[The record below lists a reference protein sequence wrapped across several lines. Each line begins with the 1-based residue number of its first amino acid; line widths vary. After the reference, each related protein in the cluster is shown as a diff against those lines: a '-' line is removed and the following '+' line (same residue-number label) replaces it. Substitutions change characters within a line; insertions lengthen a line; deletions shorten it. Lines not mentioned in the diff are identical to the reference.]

1 MTDNDSRIVSHAL
14 SASHRSLH
22 SLHVTVPAP
31 VASAK
36 LRKAQMGPWPSM
48 AQHGPAWP
56 SMAQHGPAWPSMAQH
71 GPAWP
76 SMAQHGP
83 AWPSILGGA
92 DLIAACS
99 MLLLFWQRFSN
110 YLQYGDLRHLCLVF
124 AVELG
129 PAPNSA

>member
-36 LRKAQMGPWPSM
+36 LRKAQ
-48 AQHGPAWP
+48 
-56 SMAQHGPAWPSMAQH
+56 H

-92 DLIAACS
+92 DLVAACS
-99 MLLLFWQRFSN
+99 MLLLFRQRFSD
-110 YLQYGDLRHLCLVF
+110 YLQYGDLRILRHLCLVF